1 MTPRSSAVL
10 EDVEPMSQ
18 APVPS
23 GLPRL
28 LFDVPPHGAMS
39 LSEHLRSHGS
49 LPAANRRRGRET
61 EIIDHIEE
69 AGLRGRGGA
78 GFSTA
83 RKMRAVASAR
93 KRPVVVVNATEG
105 EPASRKDRTLISSVP
120 HLVIDGAVLAASALG
135 ADEVL
140 IGVCETAGS
149 SYEEL
154 AQAVAERE
162 VGRSRGPR
170 VEPRIIPSGYVA
182 GQESALISHL
192 NGGPGLPTFS
202 PPLPFEKGVGGRPT
216 FVSNVET
223 FAHIALICRHG
234 PAWFRELGTVAEP
247 GSSLVTLSGPVAQP
261 GVYEI
266 ESGLRLSELQRA
278 AGGLTARPLAALVG
292 GYGGTW
298 IGAAHLDELT
308 LCHAGLGPHEASL
321 GAGVLALLGADAC
334 PVAETARILRWLSGQ
349 SAGQCGPCVH
359 GLGAIA
365 SEFEALTGGT
375 APPDS
380 ARRLERLAA
389 MVVRRGAC
397 GHPDGTARLLRSAL
411 RAFPEELADHARHG
425 VCDACLAPPQL
436 PLPGGG
442 R

>member
-1 MTPRSSAVL
+1 MLRA
-10 EDVEPMSQ
+10 
-18 APVPS
+18 APPS

-28 LFDVPPHGAMS
+28 LIDVPPHGAMS
-39 LSEHLRSHGS
+39 LSEHLQSHGS
-49 LPAANRRRGRET
+49 LPAPHRRRGREDA
-61 EIIDHIEE
+61 IIDHIEE

-78 GFSTA
+78 GFPTA
-83 RKMRAVASAR
+83 RKMRAVASFR
-93 KRPVVVVNATEG
+93 KRPVVLVNATEG

-120 HLVIDGAVLAASALG
+120 HLAIDGAVLAADALG
-135 ADEVL
+135 AEEIL

-154 AQAVAERE
+154 AQAVAERQA
-162 VGRSRGPR
+162 GRPRGPR

-192 NGGPGLPTFS
+192 NGGSGLPTFS
-202 PPLPFEKGVGGRPT
+202 PPMPFEKGVAGRPT

-266 ESGLRLSELQRA
+266 ESGLRLSELLRA
-278 AGGLTARPLAALVG
+278 AGGLTTRPRAALVG
-292 GYGGTW
+292 GYGGSW

-321 GAGVLALLGADAC
+321 GAGVLALLGAEAC

-365 SEFEALTGGT
+365 SEFEQLTGGT
-375 APPDS
+375 AQPDS

-411 RAFPEELADHARHG
+411 RAFPEELADHAGHG
-425 VCDACLAPPQL
+425 LCDACLTPPQL
-436 PLPGGG
+436 PLSTTG